1 MSSIASTTAILF
13 TPDRSY
19 TLELAPMKGLKQMSQ
34 RIFEKG
40 PDGKTVAIRLRQQT
54 DLGEGRLVKL
64 TAFIVDK
71 VRAAMPPSA
80 RRAIAPTA
88 GAGDGRRAHPHT
100 TPHKKS
106 SSKKGLDMSKVGKAK
121 RRDERR
127 ERQKQAQEGARDERR
142 RRLEEGD
149 ELYCTFQPDGCTG
162 CGYSTTS
169 RKWLA
174 VHIAAGK
181 HTTGPDGTGH
191 AVGTVVGRGDRM
203 KLGAD
208 AALQGLNVARCAST
222 PCEPCSVA
230 DAATFTFTLVTG
242 QVVSPSPPPA
252 GWACIKNLPQTTPS
266 ARSYE
271 FALWA
276 ARLKLRGKALK
287 NKEAYH
293 EQRRVGTAAFA
304 VDWPDDNYVKSM
316 ATTDGSPALCRMEH
330 LEHAALKALLTKGEP
345 YIKRQLE
352 SAKAREAKAAAKVAK
367 PKARTS
373 PAGGAALGAVGG
385 ATGGVA
391 PAAKRSRDPLSVVVV
406 QPIAR
411 GTSLTSI
418 VKALEGGAL
427 GAAKLKHLESQWPTA
442 GHLADVAGDTHALQ
456 VGYDAIKAALALAE
470 ARGCVPPV
478 SSIQALAQALREHL
492 HGGGGGGAAA
502 AAVSAAS
509 GAGVA
514 NAPGGDTAEDPAVRA
529 QPPPTRQTRAQRD
542 YHDYGDDDDDEGS
555 EIDDES
561 EDRLLSMLYEY
572 ADDDD
577 GEEEEEE
584 EVDDDDEEGEVE
596 GWD

>member
-1 MSSIASTTAILF
+1 MKESRLQAALAFMSDPAQLQQLAFGDHKLKLEDGTEIVVGAALLKTCVAEMYRDYCASCKVHDEAPLDEKNFRDLSCAVANGKTTRLGALDPVACQTERNF
-13 TPDRSY
+13 KRCRSY
-19 TLELAPMKGLKQMSQ
+19 C
-34 RIFEKG
+34 
-40 PDGKTVAIRLRQQT
+40 
-54 DLGEGRLVKL
+54 
-64 TAFIVDK
+64 
-71 VRAAMPPSA
+71 
-80 RRAIAPTA
+80 
-88 GAGDGRRAHPHT
+88 
-100 TPHKKS
+100 
-106 SSKKGLDMSKVGKAK
+106 
-121 RRDERR
+121 DE
-127 ERQKQAQEGARDERR
+127 
-142 RRLEEGD
+142 
-149 ELYCTFQPDGCTG
+149 
-162 CGYSTTS
+162 
-169 RKWLA
+169 
-174 VHIAAGK
+174 
-181 HTTGPDGTGH
+181 
-191 AVGTVVGRGDRM
+191 VVGRGDRM
-203 KLGAD
+203 KLGAH
-208 AALQGLNVARCAST
+208 AALQGLNIARCAST

-230 DAATFTFTLVTG
+230 DAATFKFTLVTG

-304 VDWPDDNYVKSM
+304 VDWPDDNYVRSM

-385 ATGGVA
+385 ASGGVA

-406 QPIAR
+406 QPIS
-411 GTSLTSI
+411 GSTSLTSI

-529 QPPPTRQTRAQRD
+529 EPPPTRQTRAQRD
-542 YHDYGDDDDDEGS
+542 YHDYDDDDDDEGS

-584 EVDDDDEEGEVE
+584 EVDDDEEEGEVE